1 MFRNLNKY
9 QEKVKE
15 VVKEMHEEVGSD
27 DFTSADDNHKKKMK
41 TAINA
46 LEGIIMYM
54 STSVV
59 ERKHDND
66 LVCEMNGTK
75 L

>member
-1 MFRNLNKY
+1 MFRNLTKY
-9 QEKVKE
+9 QEKVSE

-46 LEGIIMYM
+46 LEGIISYM
-54 STSVV
+54 SPSVIDRKNDNELV
-59 ERKHDND
+59 YER
-66 LVCEMNGTK
+66 NGTK